1 MGNESSA
8 PEASVRAS
16 SPALGGGGHEPEDSS
31 ERREAGAPVDREG
44 RKKEKWETEEE
55 GVEGKLPGET
65 GKGEENARSF
75 PVKSVATRRVLSA
88 RLLTPNTRS
97 DSPRTRR
104 LIELEQGSGRSRGE
118 DSAVERRRRRR
129 RK

>member
-1 MGNESSA
+1 
-8 PEASVRAS
+8 
-16 SPALGGGGHEPEDSS
+16 
-31 ERREAGAPVDREG
+31 VDREG
-44 RKKEKWETEEE
+44 RKKEKRETEEE

-75 PVKSVATRRVLSA
+75 PVKSVATRCVWSA

-129 RK
+129 RRRRK